1 MGNTYTD
8 NISDTIKRVRKGKKL
23 SQREFA
29 EKLEVNIKTVQNWEY
44 KYVSPSRTNVQT
56 VIDKFALKEEDYPD
70 LFEYISHPRAKDKA
84 NEQPEVTESAT
95 TESETAAKCDEDE
108 LPIFKRIFNTPVKT
122 VVISVAAI
130 ILSVGVFF
138 GFSLMFQFIDE
149 GYSYTYHIAAII
161 ISIACTTAVIIA
173 VLLVFHFLPPK
184 KAVISALT
192 IILAVEA
199 FLGCFLTLNYG
210 DVTAGR
216 VVISAAACLAS
227 VGAVLL
233 LKHFLPIKDAA
244 VIAFAL
250 IVAFGVFI
258 GVYFI
263 LICRG
268 NSSDSTKAMISVGCA
283 VVVVAAMLL
292 VYFLIIKR
300 RKK

>member
-1 MGNTYTD
+1 MGNAYTD

-70 LFEYISHPRAKDKA
+70 LFEYISHPRGKDKA
-84 NEQPEVTESAT
+84 NEQPEAAEGAT
-95 TESETAAKCDEDE
+95 TESEATKSDEE
-108 LPIFKRIFNTPVKT
+108 EKPILKTPVKT
-122 VVISVAAI
+122 IVISVAAI

-138 GFSLMFQFIDE
+138 GFYLMFLFLADSH
-149 GYSYTYHIAAII
+149 SYELAAII
-161 ISIACTTAVIIA
+161 ISVVCTTAVIIA

-199 FLGCFLTLNYG
+199 FLGCLVTLNYG
-210 DVTAGR
+210 GVTAGR